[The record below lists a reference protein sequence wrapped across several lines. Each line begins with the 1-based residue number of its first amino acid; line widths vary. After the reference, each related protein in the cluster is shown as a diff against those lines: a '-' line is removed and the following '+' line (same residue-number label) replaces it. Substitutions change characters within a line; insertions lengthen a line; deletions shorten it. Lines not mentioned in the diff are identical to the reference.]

1 MHNIVNNYINA
12 FDIVTMFNKKSFL
25 GIPYKLHQTKA
36 FLSLNYQM
44 MSRWKSVVYQL
55 TPTYPEQGYLRTSG
69 KNILIHG
76 KETHLQ
82 LKRDNP
88 GIKIS
93 LVMIGTSLNNALLK
107 IPDEALCWNLKLE
120 CLSFAAAQLSFK

>member
-1 MHNIVNNYINA
+1 
-12 FDIVTMFNKKSFL
+12 MFNKKSFL
-25 GIPYKLHQTKA
+25 EIPYKLCLTNA
-36 FLSLNYQM
+36 FGSPNYQM
-44 MSRWKSVVYQL
+44 MSRWKAVIYQL
-55 TPTYPEQGYLRTSG
+55 TPTYPEQGYLRISG

-88 GIKIS
+88 DIKIS

-107 IPDEALCWNLKLE
+107 IPDEALWWNLKLE